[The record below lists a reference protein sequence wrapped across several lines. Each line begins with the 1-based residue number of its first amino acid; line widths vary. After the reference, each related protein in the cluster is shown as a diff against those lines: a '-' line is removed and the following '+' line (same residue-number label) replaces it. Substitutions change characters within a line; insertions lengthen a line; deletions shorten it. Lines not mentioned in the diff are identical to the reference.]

1 MTYKQQLFAWC
12 IIRPFPNMR
21 TQIVGRFRRRSD
33 AEGHLRVLKQIIPG
47 VPYEI
52 MFDITPEDTESE
64 DLTPSTSLPCKEK
77 GKPDSNS
84 PLKSRRGVGGEVNR
98 GVTPS

>member
-1 MTYKQQLFAWC
+1 MTYKQQLFGWC

-47 VPYEI
+47 VPYAI
-52 MFDITPEDTESE
+52 MFDITPED
-64 DLTPSTSLPCKEK
+64 LTLPT
-77 GKPDSNS
+77 PI
-84 PLKSRRGVGGEVNR
+84 PL
-98 GVTPS
+98 

>member
-52 MFDITPEDTESE
+52 MFDITKE
-64 DLTPSTSLPCKEK
+64 DLTPLPCE
-77 GKPDSNS
+77 GRGEHESNS
-84 PLKSRRGVGGEVNR
+84 PVLAGEGLGER
-98 GVTPS
+98 STEE